1 MDFTEHDVVFGV
13 SMHVCLV
20 EVSGEQLDV
29 ASPAVDVL
37 LVLHSELDH
46 QGLSLVA
53 EGLKASRRRVEV
65 GILAGLETWGGN
77 KICFGLFQLQSWLLL
92 HREQKCVRLRI

>member
-1 MDFTEHDVVFGV
+1 MNATEHDVVVRV

-20 EVSGEQLDV
+20 EVRGEQLDV

-65 GILAGLETWGGN
+65 GILAGLETWGGIRYVLDFFN
-77 KICFGLFQLQSWLLL
+77 FRVGSCSTES
-92 HREQKCVRLRI
+92 RNV